1 MNTKNVCKE
10 VYLDGPEVIKANTEE
25 VEKLIK
31 LWNDQ
36 PNFKKCKATVKTK
49 IDIAKAFKR
58 SNFKDLK
65 TAIENYSKVYNDNEY
80 FFDYKWNITGFLN
93 RITFVKFLNDGD
105 LWVAYKDKKQPKSNK
120 YEMVEKQ
127 EQTSNVCGYYATLK
141 MLKEMN
147 YPEYLYT
154 DHWRHFIKEAVKWSG
169 NKCQLCNHSNVMLHV
184 HHKTYINRGRETFND
199 VIVLCEDCHKLVHT
213 KPLKDDTKKV

>member
-1 MNTKNVCKE
+1 MNNKNVCKE
-10 VYLDGPEVIKANTEE
+10 VYLDGSEFIKANTEE

-36 PNFKKCKATVKTK
+36 PNFKKCRATVKTK

-80 FFDYKWNITGFLN
+80 FFDYKWDILRFLN
-93 RITFVKFLNDGD
+93 RTKYIKFFNDGE
-105 LWVAYKDKKQPKSNK
+105 LWVAYKDNNKNDCKQPIKIET
-120 YEMVEKQ
+120 Y
-127 EQTSNVCGYYATLK
+127 SNVNGYDETLK
-141 MLKEMN
+141 HLKEMKYN
-147 YPEYLYT
+147 EYLLT
-154 DHWRHFIKEAVKWSG
+154 AHWKHFIKEAVKWSM
-169 NKCQLCNHSNVMLHV
+169 NRCQLCNESNVMLHV

-199 VIVLCEDCHKLVHT
+199 IIVLCKDCHKLVHT